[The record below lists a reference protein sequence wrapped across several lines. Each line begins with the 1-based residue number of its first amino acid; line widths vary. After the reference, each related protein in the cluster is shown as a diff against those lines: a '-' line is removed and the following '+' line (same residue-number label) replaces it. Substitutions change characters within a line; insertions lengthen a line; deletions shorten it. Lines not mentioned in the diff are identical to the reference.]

1 MNANK
6 QLINL
11 AGILIVVVLLVAGV
25 ALIAMPLFT
34 QSRSIDSQTRD
45 IAQNNLL
52 LEQQIASLT
61 EAGGRVDEI
70 DADLA
75 ELRAEIAPHPQLDD
89 AYWLVSEAAK
99 TADVHIQTVEAQPA
113 TAWSPRGAGSE
124 DGGAAPTEPAAPE
137 GSDGVS
143 EDAAEAETPAP
154 ADGAAEGEALTAE
167 GEEPSVP
174 NRQVLLTVTLDVTT
188 PYAETPDDSS
198 ADEES
203 GSASAGESADD
214 GGDVE
219 LPGTAELA
227 RFARKTATFVDA
239 LGVGPRLMSPI
250 DVKYSFDDGEA
261 VITVLTYFRTEG
273 S

>member
-1 MNANK
+1 VNANK

-34 QSRSIDSQTRD
+34 QSRSIDSQTRN

-75 ELRAEIAPHPQLDD
+75 QLRAEIAPSPQLDD

-124 DGGAAPTEPAAPE
+124 DAGAAPTEPAAPE

-143 EDAAEAETPAP
+143 EDTADAATPAPTDGAAEAE
-154 ADGAAEGEALTAE
+154 ALVAE
-167 GEEPSVP
+167 GEEPGVP
-174 NRQVLLTVTLDVTT
+174 NRQVLLTVTLDVMT
-188 PYAETPDDSS
+188 PYAETPDGSS

-203 GSASAGESADD
+203 GGESAEE
-214 GGDVE
+214 GANVE

-239 LGVGPRLMSPI
+239 LGAGPRLMSPI
-250 DVKYSFDDGEA
+250 DIKYSFDDGEA